1 MAVAV
6 CGAVRWPSGG
16 VERRNLFIDED
27 GPDRDSRL
35 IVILLPHSDPD
46 NTDGSIRAVRGCPPK
61 VVTIVT
67 SPDREL
73 RLISQ
78 D

>member
-46 NTDGSIRAVRGCPPK
+46 NTDGSIRAGSSAVPPK
-61 VVTIVT
+61 VVR
-67 SPDREL
+67 D
-73 RLISQ
+73 
-78 D
+78 